1 MSVVP
6 QQTPE
11 PLVIG
16 EAVALDLRVARMPSR
31 TMALLIDLMIQYAVL
46 NVLVY
51 LSVMTAVLDA
61 ALGVGFSILSTII
74 VLVGYPT
81 AIETLTR
88 GRTIGKMALGLRVV
102 RDDGGPEQFRQA
114 LVRGLVSVLEIWFLF
129 GAPAL
134 VTSLFNRQGK
144 RLGDL
149 FAGTIVIQD
158 RVPIRAIMGPA
169 AVMPV
174 HLAGWARSLELS
186 GIDDGLALT
195 ARQYLLRFW
204 ELRPDVRDTMGQRI
218 TDQVVAKISP
228 PPPPGIRPEILLSAV
243 LAERRHREEQR
254 LWQRRMQRDAMLRR
268 AMPGLQ
274 RTVPIL
280 PQPMPFR
287 R

>member
-1 MSVVP
+1 MA
-6 QQTPE
+6 E
-11 PLVIG
+11 LVTG

-31 TMALLIDLMIQYAVL
+31 ALALLLDMMIQYVML
-46 NVLVY
+46 NVLLY
-51 LSVMTAVLDA
+51 LSVMTAVLDT
-61 ALGVGFSILSTII
+61 ALGVGFSILSSII
-74 VLVGYPT
+74 VLIGYPT
-81 AIETLTR
+81 AFETLTR
-88 GRTIGKMALGLRVV
+88 GRTLGKMALGLRVV

-114 LVRGLVSVLEIWFLF
+114 LVRALVGVLEIWFLF
-129 GAPAL
+129 GSVAL
-134 VTSLFNRQGK
+134 ITSLFNRQGK

-169 AVMPV
+169 AVMPM
-174 HLAGWARSLELS
+174 HLVGWARSLELS

-218 TDQVVAKISP
+218 ADQVVAKISP

-254 LWQRRMQRDAMLRR
+254 LWQRRMLRDAMLRR
-268 AMPGLQ
+268 STP
-274 RTVPIL
+274 TPPP
-280 PQPMPFR
+280 PQPAASYPR
-287 R
+287 